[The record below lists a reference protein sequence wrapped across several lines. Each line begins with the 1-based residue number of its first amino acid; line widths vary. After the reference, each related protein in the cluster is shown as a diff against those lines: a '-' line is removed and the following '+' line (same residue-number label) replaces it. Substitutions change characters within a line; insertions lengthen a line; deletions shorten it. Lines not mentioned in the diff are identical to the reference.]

1 MKIILAYCDCRR
13 DDECGESNEGYFCH
27 THFVYKA
34 HRGLTQEIRD
44 EVLQEKEPR
53 CEEVFQLLM
62 EREEFID
69 LVEANPVVA
78 AIKDDDGLERSLHS
92 EIDVVFVLYGDVI
105 SIRDIVH
112 RLKEGGKTVLVHV
125 DLISGLAP
133 KEVSVDFIQKYTEA
147 DGIISTRRNLTEY
160 ARSLGMN
167 TVLRYF
173 MIDSLALQNIR
184 RQSKAETQPD
194 IIEIL
199 PAILVPDFISRIR
212 KICKVPLMASGLVTN
227 RQETLHALNAGAI
240 AVSTTNQEIWS
251 L

>member
-1 MKIILAYCDCRR
+1 MNRACMVKGQSLFWGKRIVFFCENQSARR
-13 DDECGESNEGYFCH
+13 YFKY
-27 THFVYKA
+27 F
-34 HRGLTQEIRD
+34 
-44 EVLQEKEPR
+44 
-53 CEEVFQLLM
+53 M
-62 EREEFID
+62 EREEFIE

-78 AIKDDDGLERSLHS
+78 AVKDDDGLERCLHS
-92 EIDVVFVLYGDVI
+92 DIDVVFVLYGDVI
-105 SIRDIVH
+105 SIRDIVQ

-227 RQETLHALNAGAI
+227 KQETLHALNAGAI
-240 AVSTTNQEIWS
+240 AVSTTNQEIWFS
-251 L
+251 